1 MIVCYVGERRTGKT
15 TRLLRNFNKFSIVLD
30 SATEHPQC
38 SLVYKIKKIYPD
50 MGLIRW
56 RHLLSFL
63 RNPENLLDNTPL
75 LFDVSFFLERAHDVW
90 FLAPVF
96 LFLYYIHVHL
106 ILSALGKWILYSG
119 RHFRIILDEI
129 KLSPPTQRLLLALA
143 AKKPDFDLMV
153 AIHQEKHIHHLA
165 RGARIVYLQ
174 QKFE

>member
-15 TRLLRNFNKFSIVLD
+15 TRLLGNFNKFSIVLD

-38 SLVYKIKKIYPD
+38 SLIYKIKKICPD
-50 MGLIRW
+50 LSLIRW
-56 RHLLSFL
+56 KHLLSFL
-63 RNPENLLDNTPL
+63 RNPENFFDNTPL

-96 LFLYYIHVHL
+96 IFLYYIHVHL
-106 ILSALGKWILYSG
+106 ILSVLGKWILYSG

-129 KLSPPTQRLLLALA
+129 KLSLPTQRLLLTLA
-143 AKKPDFDLMV
+143 AKKSNLDLMV
-153 AIHQEKHIHHLA
+153 AVHQEKHIHHLA
-165 RGARIVYLQ
+165 KRARMVYLQ